1 MQVNT
6 GQYHPLTFSA
16 SPSQLV
22 FEGSDRREPALS
34 IAIPTRCRFDLL
46 REAVTSALAQRCDR
60 IVEIVVVD
68 NDPDSRDAERLVE
81 TLPQLRTA
89 NFRYYVNATN
99 IGMFGNWNRCIELGR
114 GVWHTMLHDDDMLD
128 PLFASTMLGL
138 LGAHPEI
145 DGIACRKHNLDQR
158 SGHVAELD
166 RTARPRRMLADLRRF
181 GLSGHRRVTPR
192 ILFWANPIGNP
203 VGFVCR
209 KADAIAAGG
218 YHEEDYPSGDHFFFA
233 RYAQRFHLA
242 QSREALAYF
251 RIAVNET
258 LGEPVIRR
266 LILSTW
272 RLQQQYAGTAV
283 PAWWARLT
291 PLATACEI
299 DGWNRF
305 WKVNVQ
311 RSDIEDTIGQRLPR
325 PNKPL
330 YNFALTLLGGY

>member
-1 MQVNT
+1 MLSTTQD
-6 GQYHPLTFSA
+6 HPLTSSA

-22 FEGSDRREPALS
+22 FEGSDTRAPVLS
-34 IAIPTRCRFDLL
+34 IAIPTRCRFNLL
-46 REAVTSALAQRCDR
+46 CEAVESALAQQCDQA
-60 IVEIVVVD
+60 VEIVVID
-68 NDPDSRDAERLVE
+68 NDPESRDADRLVE
-81 TLPQLRTA
+81 RLPQLRTA
-89 NFRYYVNATN
+89 NFRYYVNGTN

-114 GVWHTMLHDDDMLD
+114 GPWHTMLHDDDLLD
-128 PLFASTMLGL
+128 PLFASTMLAML
-138 LGAHPEI
+138 KAHPEI
-145 DGIACRKHNLDQR
+145 DGIACRKLNLDQR
-158 SGHVAELD
+158 SNPATDADKG
-166 RTARPRRMLADLRRF
+166 ARPRRMLADLRRF
-181 GLSGHRRVTPR
+181 GLSRYRRVTPR
-192 ILFWANPIGNP
+192 ILFWANPLGNP

-242 QSREALAYF
+242 QSRQALAYF

-299 DGWNRF
+299 EGWNRF
-305 WKVNVQ
+305 WKVNVDRQ
-311 RSDIEDTIGQRLPR
+311 DIEHTIGQKLPR
-325 PNKPL
+325 PNKRL
-330 YNFALTLLGGY
+330 YNLALTVLGGY

>member
-1 MQVNT
+1 LSST
-6 GQYHPLTFSA
+6 HDYPLSLAA
-16 SPSQLV
+16 SPSRLV
-22 FEGSDRREPALS
+22 LEGSDKREPVLS
-34 IAIPTRCRFDLL
+34 ITIPTRCRFDLL
-46 REAVTSALAQRCDR
+46 CEAVESALSQQGEQV
-60 IVEIVVVD
+60 VEIVVVD
-68 NDPDSRDAERLVE
+68 NDPDSSDAERLIE
-81 TLPQLRTA
+81 RLPQLRTA

-114 GVWHTMLHDDDMLD
+114 GPWHTMLHDDDLLD
-128 PLFASTMLGL
+128 PLFASTMLRL
-138 LGAHPEI
+138 LKEHPTI
-145 DGIACRKHNLDQR
+145 DGVACRKHNFDQR
-158 SGHVAELD
+158 ADGVRETNGGS
-166 RTARPRRMLADLRRF
+166 RPRRILADLRRF
-181 GLSGHRRVTPR
+181 GLSSYRQVTPR
-192 ILFWANPIGNP
+192 ILFWANPLGNP
-203 VGFVCR
+203 VGFICR
-209 KADAIAAGG
+209 KADAIAVGG

-242 QSREALAYF
+242 QSRDALAYF

-299 DGWNRF
+299 EGWNRF

-311 RSDIEDTIGQRLPR
+311 RDDIEQTIGQRLPR
-325 PNKPL
+325 PHKRL
-330 YNFALTLLGGY
+330 YNLALTLLGGY